1 MVGKSKRAER
11 RERGLRLLAER
22 PGMSDRAIAA
32 AVGCSPT
39 SVGKWRSQT
48 GQRRAQ
54 SGQPS
59 RQQPVGGK
67 GQSGNGRR
75 EKLDTAPKLDGKQTD
90 NLALGGN
97 VSAELP
103 SPSESD
109 VVRVECCP
117 ECAGEWVSDG
127 EGGRFCE
134 DCGAVSRVIPERRP
148 VLAGA
153 AGELAQA
160 LWGCIHLAKPLPGR
174 GDERRETTRLIGVAL
189 LSAAR
194 WSRP

>member
-22 PGMSDRAIAA
+22 PGMSDRAVAA

-39 SVGKWRSQT
+39 SVGKWRRQT
-48 GQRRAQ
+48 GQRRAET
-54 SGQPS
+54 GQTNRLPD
-59 RQQPVGGK
+59 VGGNK
-67 GQSGNGRR
+67 QSDVGRR
-75 EKLDTAPKLDGKQTD
+75 AKVDKTD
-90 NLALGGN
+90 CLALGGN
-97 VSAELP
+97 VSAESD

-109 VVRVECCP
+109 GPVCVECCP
-117 ECAGEWVSDG
+117 CGGEWVSDG
-127 EGGRFCE
+127 EGGRHCQ

-160 LWGCIHLAKPLPGR
+160 LWGCIHLAKSLPGR

>member
-1 MVGKSKRAER
+1 MMVKSRAER
-11 RERGLRLLAER
+11 RAAALALLADR
-22 PGMSDRAIAA
+22 PRLSDRAVAA

-39 SVGKWRSQT
+39 SVGAWRRQTGHGRAQT
-48 GQRRAQ
+48 GQTDR
-54 SGQPS
+54 QPD
-59 RQQPVGGK
+59 VGGK
-67 GQSGNGRR
+67 GQPDVGRR
-75 EKLDTAPKLDGKQTD
+75 AKVDAAPRLDKTD
-90 NLALGGN
+90 YPALGGN
-97 VSAELP
+97 VSAESD

-109 VVRVECCP
+109 GPVCVECCP
-117 ECAGEWVSDG
+117 CGGEWVSDG
-127 EGGRFCE
+127 EGGRHCQ

-160 LWGCIHLAKPLPGR
+160 LWGCIHLAKSLPGR